1 MYCGQCGMQTDETL
15 RFCTSCGKS
24 IATRDAGA
32 LLPPSG
38 AGANLSPVVI
48 QTMNSH
54 IRILGILWA
63 IYSGFRILMAVWSIV
78 FSRAFIPIFQNML
91 PHENDV
97 NLVPIFRMLSGFYVV
112 SGIWSIFAAAVGF
125 WAAWALLKHE
135 QSGRMIALVVA
146 FVSLISIPF
155 GTALGVYTL
164 VIMLSNN
171 AEQTYNAVVAT
182 A

>member
-1 MYCGQCGMQTDETL
+1 MYCGQCGTQLDETL
-15 RFCTSCGKS
+15 RFCTNCGKS
-24 IATRDAGA
+24 IARRDAGA

-38 AGANLSPVVI
+38 AAASSSPVAI

-54 IRILGILWA
+54 IRVLGILWA

-78 FSRAFIPIFQNML
+78 FTRALIPIFQNMM
-91 PHENDV
+91 PHDNNV
-97 NLVPIFRMLSGFYVV
+97 NLVPIFRMMNGFYLV

-125 WAAWALLKHE
+125 WTAWALLKHE
-135 QSGRMIALVVA
+135 QSGRMIALVIA

-164 VIMLSNN
+164 VIMLSKN
-171 AEQTYNAVVAT
+171 AEQTYNAIVAL

>member
-1 MYCGQCGMQTDETL
+1 MYCGQCGTQLDETL

-38 AGANLSPVVI
+38 AAASSSPAAI
-48 QTMNSH
+48 QSMNSH
-54 IRILGILWA
+54 IRVLGILWA
-63 IYSGFRILMAVWSIV
+63 VYSGFRILMAVWSIV
-78 FSRAFIPIFQNML
+78 FSRAFIPIFQNMMS
-91 PHENDV
+91 HDNDV
-97 NLVPIFRMLSGFYVV
+97 NLVPIFRMMSGFYVV
-112 SGIWSIFAAAVGF
+112 SCIWSIFAGAAGF
-125 WAAWALLKHE
+125 WTAWALLKHE
-135 QSGRMIALVVA
+135 QAGRMIALVIA

-164 VIMLSNN
+164 VIMLPKN
-171 AEQTYNAVVAT
+171 AEQSYNAIVTT